1 MPHKKL
7 TALLPMKGHSE
18 RVPHKNIR
26 TFVDKPLFR
35 WVVDTL
41 IASPPVAEVL
51 INTDSDRIRELA
63 EPLDKVRVLER
74 PEELRG
80 DFVSMNAIIGHDLGH
95 ICTEHV
101 LQTHST
107 NPLLTIATV
116 NRAIERYFA
125 SLGEHDS
132 LFSVTPR
139 HCRLYTE
146 DGRPVN
152 HNPEELLRTQD
163 LPPLYEENS
172 CLYIFSSRSFRENGE
187 RRIGGKPVLFPLS
200 RLEAVDIDEE
210 EDFLLA
216 EALARTYRSGSLPEG
231 RAFKPSRNGPRR

>member
-1 MPHKKL
+1 MPRRKL

-35 WVVDTL
+35 WTL
-41 IASPPVAEVL
+41 DALTASPHIAEVL
-51 INTDSDRIRELA
+51 INTDSVRIRELA
-63 EPLDKVRVLER
+63 EPLARVRVLER

-80 DFVSMNAIIGHDLGH
+80 DFVSMNAIIGHDLQH
-95 ICTEHV
+95 ISTEHV
-101 LQTHST
+101 LQTHAT
-107 NPLLTIATV
+107 NPLLTAATL
-116 NRAIERYFA
+116 NSAIEKYFA
-125 SLGEHDS
+125 SLDEYDS
-132 LFSVTPR
+132 LFTVTPR
-139 HCRLYTE
+139 QCRFYTG

-163 LPPLYEENS
+163 LQPLYEENS
-172 CLYIFSSRSFRENGE
+172 CLYLFSPRSFRENGE
-187 RRIGGKPVLFPLS
+187 RRIGGRPVLFPMS

-216 EALARTYRSGSLPEG
+216 EALARVYRN
-231 RAFKPSRNGPRR
+231 RNV